1 MFLKVF
7 DQLTFDFLGLFG
19 VRVLKNIFDDIGI
32 QDKFFQLTYFAHMR
46 MLVNQFRRWMI
57 KCSTLLSSVKLMC

>member
-1 MFLKVF
+1 
-7 DQLTFDFLGLFG
+7 
-19 VRVLKNIFDDIGI
+19 
-32 QDKFFQLTYFAHMR
+32 LTYFAHMR